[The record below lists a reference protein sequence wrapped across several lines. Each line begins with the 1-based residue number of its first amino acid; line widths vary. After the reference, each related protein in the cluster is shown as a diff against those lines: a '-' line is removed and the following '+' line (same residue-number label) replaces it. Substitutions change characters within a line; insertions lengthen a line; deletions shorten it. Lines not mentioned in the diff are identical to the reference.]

1 MGLTYRNQKSKSR
14 QKEKILNCSSL
25 KMMPHHGRNFE
36 EEMSRFEAEINNAR
50 AAAFMAAGGGMAQV
64 PMVAVTSASAP
75 NFVQSSIIN
84 RNRPVQISAPPSG
97 APMIRAPPS
106 SAVISAPPSNAV
118 ISAKPTIRTKDDDDI
133 LATLMKVE
141 KEIKSEPKP
150 KQLLKQTQFSA
161 FANKGQARMM
171 PSSVKKSIATAKTA
185 NNANA
190 CTSAGAPGTS
200 AGGGSMPIVQST
212 PTLNT
217 ISDETVKKAKQKK
230 RVIRTG
236 GGQVWEDDTLKD
248 WDQTDFRIFC
258 GDLGNDVT
266 DEVLARTFGRYS
278 SFQKAKVI
286 RDKRTNKTKGFGFI
300 SFKDP
305 GDFTRA
311 MREMNGKYVGSRP
324 IKMRK
329 SNWRDP
335 RLL

>member
-1 MGLTYRNQKSKSR
+1 MKSRQKLNKNNNTERLSKLRTALLTYRNQKSKSR

-150 KQLLKQTQFSA
+150 KQVS
-161 FANKGQARMM
+161 
-171 PSSVKKSIATAKTA
+171 
-185 NNANA
+185 
-190 CTSAGAPGTS
+190 
-200 AGGGSMPIVQST
+200 
-212 PTLNT
+212 
-217 ISDETVKKAKQKK
+217 
-230 RVIRTG
+230 
-236 GGQVWEDDTLKD
+236 
-248 WDQTDFRIFC
+248 
-258 GDLGNDVT
+258 
-266 DEVLARTFGRYS
+266 YS
-278 SFQKAKVI
+278 E
-286 RDKRTNKTKGFGFI
+286 FI
-300 SFKDP
+300 
-305 GDFTRA
+305 
-311 MREMNGKYVGSRP
+311 
-324 IKMRK
+324 
-329 SNWRDP
+329 
-335 RLL
+335 